1 MFLCIFFE
9 IVKLKVHDFKDFLFL
24 FFVLHFTLHL
34 FIPLTSF
41 LENFQL
47 TKTLQKRAGYLPNI
61 LTLFSMRMT
70 PHLWKEIVSFC
81 MKMTRVNNVLH
92 VIIIMMVVYYELF
105 YESKPPG
112 GVVMLYKNLQKF
124 ADKMNHERI
133 CCHLTSL
140 DSLLCVTYCIT
151 QALFVSLTD
160 ETILKYSL
168 LNQDMQ

>member
-1 MFLCIFFE
+1 
-9 IVKLKVHDFKDFLFL
+9 
-24 FFVLHFTLHL
+24 
-34 FIPLTSF
+34 
-41 LENFQL
+41 
-47 TKTLQKRAGYLPNI
+47 
-61 LTLFSMRMT
+61 MRMT

-124 ADKMNHERI
+124 ADKMNHERV

-140 DSLLCVTYCIT
+140 DFTLCHILYNIGIVCIT
-151 QALFVSLTD
+151 D
-160 ETILKYSL
+160 R
-168 LNQDMQ
+168 